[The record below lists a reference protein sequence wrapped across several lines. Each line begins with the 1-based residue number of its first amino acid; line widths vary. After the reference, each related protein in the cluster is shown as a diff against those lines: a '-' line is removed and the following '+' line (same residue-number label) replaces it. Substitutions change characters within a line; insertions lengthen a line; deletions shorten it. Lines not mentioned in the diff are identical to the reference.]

1 MLEWAIARHG
11 IRPFNEGEGRKWE
24 GIRMTRSQEIVSGVV
39 RSREALESLIKEL
52 ESRGYSKGDISLVM
66 SEVTRNEHYV
76 EDALTRGAGAGMVA
90 GGLLGLLIGAL
101 SVVPGGMVVAGPML
115 GLLAGGAIGALA
127 GTMIQMMFHLG
138 IPEAEARLYERTLL
152 KEPGSVLIVVRIP
165 PDGAISEI
173 QDVMGRFGARHV
185 TVTGS
190 KSWAG

>member
-1 MLEWAIARHG
+1 
-11 IRPFNEGEGRKWE
+11 
-24 GIRMTRSQEIVSGVV
+24 MTRSQEIVSGVV

-76 EDALTRGAGAGMVA
+76 EDALTRGASAGMVA

-101 SVVPGGMVVAGPML
+101 SVVPGGMVVAGPLL

-138 IPEAEARLYERTLL
+138 IPETEAQLYERTLL
-152 KEPGSVLIVVRIP
+152 KEPGSVLVVVRIP
-165 PDGAISEI
+165 PGGAISEI
-173 QDVMGRFGARHV
+173 QDVMGQFGARHV